1 MKRFHVISLAVCL
14 GIAASAAAG
23 DLWIDC
29 APGLDIFLD
38 GELVGVSE
46 EAENGKRLRGISA
59 GDHIVRIEKDDL
71 TLMDFSVTVGF
82 AAHQIVVGELAT
94 GKTEGPPDASEEKA
108 EKRLVGT
115 IEITSDPRECNVKL
129 AGQRILKKRPI
140 LTIPGIPAGEHKL
153 WFESSGT
160 VLSETILVQPAKP
173 AKVLVDFRNQ
183 RVAITGATPDIHAE
197 GSAGEEESPRAE
209 PECIEY
215 WMQVMRTSNIEDV
228 EAVSSALE
236 SLGFPD
242 YRQKVIT
249 VEEDGTLPIYKIRV
263 GPVPHKS
270 ETKYPIYLLRQAG
283 FKTVWVVPEKCR
295 ISPPPTPK
303 PEFKP
308 IR

>member
-1 MKRFHVISLAVCL
+1 MVACL
-14 GIAASAAAG
+14 GLAASAAAG
-23 DLWIDC
+23 DVWINC
-29 APGLDIFLD
+29 APGFDIFLD
-38 GELVGVSE
+38 GVLVGVSD
-46 EAENGKRLRGISA
+46 EAENGKHLRGISA
-59 GDHIVRIEKDDL
+59 GDHIVRIGKDDL
-71 TLMDFSVTVGF
+71 TLVDFSVTVGF
-82 AAHQIVVGELAT
+82 AANQIVVSELAT
-94 GKTEGPPDASEEKA
+94 EDTEEPPDASGEKA

-115 IEITSDPRECNVKL
+115 IEIISDPRECNVKFG
-129 AGQRILKKRPI
+129 GQRILKQHPI
-140 LTIPGIPAGEHKL
+140 LTIPGIPVGEHKL

-160 VLSETILVQPAKP
+160 VLSETILVQPAQP
-173 AKVLVDFRNQ
+173 AKVLVDFRDR
-183 RVAITGATPDIHAE
+183 RVAITGGTPDIHAE

-215 WMQVMRTSNIEDV
+215 WMQVMRTNNIEDV

-249 VEEDGTLPIYKIRV
+249 VEEDGTLPTYKIRV

-270 ETKYPIYLLRQAG
+270 ETKYPIHLLRQAG
-283 FKTVWVVPEKCR
+283 FKSVWVVPEECR

-308 IR
+308 IH